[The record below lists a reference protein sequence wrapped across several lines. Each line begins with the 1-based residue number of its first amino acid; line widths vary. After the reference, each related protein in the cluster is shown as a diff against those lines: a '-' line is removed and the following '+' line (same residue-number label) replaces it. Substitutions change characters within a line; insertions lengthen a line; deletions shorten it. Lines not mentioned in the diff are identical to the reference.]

1 MVSTIAGGHYRGLS
15 MAQRRRK
22 RRLWD
27 DDEKRRIVGQTRVS
41 GVSVSQVAR
50 RYDVNANLVFKWL
63 RDARFKPPEEEA
75 CAFFPVEVKVDPAP
89 PIIDVAPSDTK
100 IEITLANGHRVS
112 ISGAFDPE
120 RVVRLARG
128 LAE

>member
-1 MVSTIAGGHYRGLS
+1 
-15 MAQRRRK
+15 MAQGRRR

-27 DDEKRRIVGQTRVS
+27 DDEKRRIVAQTRVP

-63 RDARFKPPEEEA
+63 RDPRFQASGEEA
-75 CAFFPVEVKVDPAP
+75 VSFLPVEIIVERTP

-100 IEITLANGHRVS
+100 IEITLSNGHRLIVS
-112 ISGAFDPE
+112 GGFVPDAVS
-120 RVVRLARG
+120 RLVRG
-128 LAE
+128 LAS